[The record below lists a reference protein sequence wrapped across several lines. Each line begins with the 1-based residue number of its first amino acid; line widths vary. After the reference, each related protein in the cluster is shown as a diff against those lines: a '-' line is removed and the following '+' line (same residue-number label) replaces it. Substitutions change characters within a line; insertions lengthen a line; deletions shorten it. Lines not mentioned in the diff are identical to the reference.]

1 MAARRAEVP
10 LLSVIVPVSNGEE
23 CLPRCLAALQASHL
37 DRSLWE
43 LIVVD
48 AASTDRSA
56 TLAAQVADEVI
67 RLPLPARASVARNR
81 GADRARGEI
90 LVFVDADVCVHPD
103 ALGLLAEC
111 LSHAPGVSAVFG
123 AYDVTPAAG
132 GFVSQYRNLLH
143 HYVHRRDAGPAV
155 TFWTGLGAIRRKA
168 FVLVGCFDER
178 QTMLEDVELG
188 YRLSDGG
195 YRIELRPDIQGTHLK
210 RWTAAGMIV
219 ADVRD
224 RGVPWARL
232 LLVGPWK
239 RRRATLNVRLGEKA
253 MTGLM
258 ALALLLTPGWIV
270 SGVSDWEYIA
280 GAACALLLAGNM
292 PFTVWLAHERGWL
305 FAVGSIPLRL
315 LYYVLNVVSLGLG
328 VLSLAWPARARAP
341 GVGSTGRPREMV
353 APAAMPPCADLE

>member
-1 MAARRAEVP
+1 M
-10 LLSVIVPVSNGEE
+10 LSVIVPVSNGEE
-23 CLPRCLAALQASHL
+23 YLARCLAALQASHL

-56 TLAAQVADEVI
+56 ALAAQVADDVI
-67 RLPLPARASVARNR
+67 RLPVPARASVARNR
-81 GADRARGEI
+81 GAQRARGEI

-103 ALGLLAEC
+103 ALGLMVEC
-111 LSHAPGVSAVFG
+111 LSQAPAVSAVFG
-123 AYDVTPAAG
+123 AYDVTPAAP

-155 TFWTGLGAIRRKA
+155 TFWTGLGAVRRKA
-168 FVLVGCFDER
+168 FALVGCFDDR

-188 YRLSDGG
+188 YRLSDRG

-210 RWTAAGMIV
+210 RWTLARMMV

-224 RGVPWARL
+224 RGVPWVRL
-232 LLVGPWK
+232 LLRGPGK
-239 RRRATLNVRLGEKA
+239 RRPATLNVRLGEKA

-258 ALALLLTPGWIV
+258 ASALLLTPVWIV

-280 GAACALLLAGNM
+280 GAALALLLAGNM
-292 PFTVWLAHERGWL
+292 PFTVWLARERGWL
-305 FAVGSIPLRL
+305 FALGSVPLRL
-315 LYYVLNVVSLGLG
+315 LYYVLNVVSLGVG
-328 VLSLAWPARARAP
+328 VLSLAWPARLWAPRAE
-341 GVGSTGRPREMV
+341 SSRRPCELV
-353 APAAMPPCADLE
+353 SPAAVPPCAELE